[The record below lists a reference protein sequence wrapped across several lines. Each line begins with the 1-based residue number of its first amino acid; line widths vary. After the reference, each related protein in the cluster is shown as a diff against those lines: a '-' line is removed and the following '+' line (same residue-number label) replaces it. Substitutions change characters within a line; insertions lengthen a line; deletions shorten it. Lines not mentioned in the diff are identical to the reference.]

1 MEKHTSF
8 DDGKNMSPT
17 KESHTEHTIFEDNRQ
32 SCDTNLDNIPKVDW
46 SDMENLGQIFEQCI
60 EQVSHLEMRRD
71 ELIKELL
78 FLQEPMMS
86 VVEHLRG
93 ALVDK
98 WKLVTL
104 AEMDYMFVLEEVQQV
119 KRKLFVTTRDCIRS
133 HVTLAQLE
141 YQVAQS
147 ALTKEEL
154 NTHIQTLKEELSQL
168 QEAHQNQLTTLR
180 DQAKKP
186 YRSRAMSDVSQCR
199 QASVRLQRRLSVGMK
214 EVENWYEP
222 RLIALLKRRQFGE
235 KALRMSKE
243 QAVGLRTQLGTL
255 KEEVQR
261 LEEKRFSMEQRI
273 NLMEQEREELTTQH
287 KEVEEEL
294 KETLRKLAL
303 EFEIKKRYSRD
314 LQTLTSDILKELLQL
329 RLRDEPSE
337 APAKEHA
344 QDSTCSQTT

>member
-104 AEMDYMFVLEEVQQV
+104 AEMDYMFVLEEVQQ
-119 KRKLFVTTRDCIRS
+119 
-133 HVTLAQLE
+133 
-141 YQVAQS
+141 
-147 ALTKEEL
+147 EEL